1 MVTLISMSPTLC
13 PQILR
18 AIFASRNGLSESE
31 LFEILPGLTWN
42 FWAPVSIALLDQ
54 HILMFRSG
62 LLVFAHEQVIEHAIL
77 QPILIFITLIPLV
90 LKKGIPYPH
99 YIKPLS

>member
-1 MVTLISMSPTLC
+1 MATPISMSPTPCL
-13 PQILR
+13 QILR

-62 LLVFAHEQVIEHAIL
+62 LLVFAHEQVIAY
-77 QPILIFITLIPLV
+77 
-90 LKKGIPYPH
+90 PYPH
-99 YIKPLS
+99 NINLF